1 MRRLREHGDTE
12 AYRDGAQAAC
22 AGRRFVG
29 MDLHKRVLEVCIV
42 DADGRVVLRHRLEL
56 TRERLTSFARNYL
69 TPDDLVAV
77 EATTNTWAVVRLL
90 KPFVA
95 GVVVSNPLKTRAIAE
110 ARVKTDEVDA
120 HVLAQ
125 LLRCD
130 FLPGVWQPDEATER
144 VRRLTARRA
153 RLVGQQTAIKN
164 RLHAVLAERLIEV
177 PFKTLFSNAGVAWL
191 RALELDEQA
200 RVWVK
205 SDLRLLESLDREIE
219 ACEAQLV
226 RGGYDD
232 ARVRLLMTLPG
243 VDIHVAQVL
252 VATLGDVTRF
262 PDPDHAAS
270 YLGLVPST
278 RQSADRC
285 YHGPITKA
293 GRGQAR
299 WMVVQ
304 AAQHLDRHPGP
315 LGVFFRKLARRK
327 GRNVAV
333 VATARKLVT
342 IAWHMLSRNEPYRYA
357 TPVPTEAKL
366 RRLRVRATGE
376 RRKTGPKEGTQ
387 GTARLGVGTRSRTV
401 KPLAEVY
408 RQEGLPAIRPLSA
421 GEHRMLQASSA
432 AEFVDALQAEHVV
445 ASKSTDR
452 PAGQGQ
458 ATVPR

>member
-1 MRRLREHGDTE
+1 MRRPEVQSDAEERRHGE
-12 AYRDGAQAAC
+12 RVARV
-22 AGRRFVG
+22 GRRFVG
-29 MDLHKRVLEVCIV
+29 MDLHKRVLEVCII
-42 DADGRVVLRHRLEL
+42 DAEGRVVLQHRLEL
-56 TRERLTSFARNYL
+56 TRERLTNFARDYL
-69 TPDDLVAV
+69 APDDVVAV

-90 KPFVA
+90 RPFVA

-110 ARVKTDEVDA
+110 AKVKTDKVDA

-130 FLPGVWQPDEATER
+130 FLPGVWQPDEATEG

-164 RLHAVLAERLIEV
+164 RLHAALAERLIVV

-191 RALELDEQA
+191 RGLDLDEQGRA
-200 RVWVK
+200 CVD
-205 SDLRLLESLDREIE
+205 SDLRLMESLDRELE
-219 ACEAQLV
+219 ACEAQMA
-226 RGGYDD
+226 RCGYDD

-262 PDPDHAAS
+262 PSPDHAAS

-278 RQSADRC
+278 HQSAERC

-293 GRGQAR
+293 GSGQAR
-299 WMVVQ
+299 WMLVQ
-304 AAQHLDRHPGP
+304 AAQHLDCHPGP
-315 LGVFFRKLARRK
+315 LGVCFRNLARRK
-327 GRNVAV
+327 NRNVAV

-357 TPVPTEAKL
+357 TPGPTEAKL
-366 RRLRVRATGE
+366 RRLRMRATGE

-387 GTARLGVGTRSRTV
+387 GTARLGTGTRSRTV

-408 RQEGLPAIRPLSA
+408 RQEGLPASRPLPA
-421 GEHRMLQASSA
+421 GEHRMLQASGTA
-432 AEFVDALQAEHVV
+432 AFVDALQSEHVV
-445 ASKSTDR
+445 ARKSPDL
-452 PAGQGQ
+452 PAGKG
-458 ATVPR
+458 

>member
-1 MRRLREHGDTE
+1 MRRLEEHSDIE
-12 AYRDGAQAAC
+12 ACRDRVEAARTR
-22 AGRRFVG
+22 RRFVG
-29 MDLHKRVLEVCIV
+29 VDLHKRILEVCIL

-56 TRERLTSFARNYL
+56 TRERLTNFARDYL

-110 ARVKTDEVDA
+110 AKVKTDKVDA

-130 FLPGVWQPDEATER
+130 FLPGVWQPDEATEG

-164 RLHAVLAERLIEV
+164 RLHAILAERLIDV
-177 PFKTLFSNAGVAWL
+177 PYKTLFSRAGVAWL
-191 RALELDEQA
+191 RGLELDQQG
-200 RVWVK
+200 RGWVD

-219 ACEAQLV
+219 ACEVELV
-226 RGGYDD
+226 RGGHDD

-299 WMVVQ
+299 CMVVQ
-304 AAQHLDRHPGP
+304 AAQHLDR
-315 LGVFFRKLARRK
+315 
-327 GRNVAV
+327 
-333 VATARKLVT
+333 
-342 IAWHMLSRNEPYRYA
+342 
-357 TPVPTEAKL
+357 
-366 RRLRVRATGE
+366 
-376 RRKTGPKEGTQ
+376 
-387 GTARLGVGTRSRTV
+387 SRTQRRWS
-401 KPLAEVY
+401 ARSSRRACQS
-408 RQEGLPAIRPLSA
+408 RQS
-421 GEHRMLQASSA
+421 
-432 AEFVDALQAEHVV
+432 
-445 ASKSTDR
+445 
-452 PAGQGQ
+452 
-458 ATVPR
+458 